1 MRELNQ
7 HYARL
12 TLRALRWA
20 HKHPQAIE
28 DAADYYLAPR
38 GDKKLAYYEKG
49 GGMSDRYF
57 NRFRTMFFEREGL
70 YPDQAAR
77 MMK

>member
-1 MRELNQ
+1 MRELAQ
-7 HYARL
+7 HYAQL
-12 TLRALRWA
+12 TLHALRWA
-20 HKHPQAIE
+20 YADTHTIE

-57 NRFRTMFFEREGL
+57 NRFRIMFFEKEGV

-77 MMK
+77 MVT